1 MRLMNT
7 KIVLP
12 VFPLAYTL
20 FLRPALVPEM
30 GTIEEGRQRRIS
42 TYRFIL
48 PFVIDNF
55 YRPYQ
60 TRASYIT
67 KTLVPEEFFLAKS
80 LNIIFFLTCPSVSG
94 DLTEGF
100 VQPF

>member
-7 KIVLP
+7 EIVLP

-30 GTIEEGRQRRIS
+30 GTIEESRQRRIS

-67 KTLVPEEFFLAKS
+67 KTLVPEEFLYQRA
-80 LNIIFFLTCPSVSG
+80 
-94 DLTEGF
+94 
-100 VQPF
+100 